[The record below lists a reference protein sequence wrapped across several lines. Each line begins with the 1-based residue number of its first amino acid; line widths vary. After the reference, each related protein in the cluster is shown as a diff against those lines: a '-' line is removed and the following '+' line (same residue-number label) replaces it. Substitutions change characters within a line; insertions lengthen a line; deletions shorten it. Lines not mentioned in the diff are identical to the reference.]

1 MVGGG
6 GTMVKKNVM
15 LHTAA
20 KGNQDKW
27 LDNGLWYK
35 LDTGSF
41 ESLAETVASQLLQK
55 SNIQSQLGYQIVPYE
70 VTQVMRHG
78 QQRTACVSP
87 NFLKEGQT
95 IVTADHLLR
104 RVVGAEYQTKVFG
117 KCTTYPQILT
127 AFVDV
132 MVETT
137 GLADFG
143 AYLTL
148 LFECDCLIRNVD
160 RHLNNIAVLWSP
172 DGYDYCPIFDN
183 GASFLLNPLEY
194 PLDVSAKSLVKGIKA
209 QPFRYAFSTQVR
221 QAQKLYGRQLQLT
234 LTQQEAEQIVDAQL
248 HHYPHMFQTYLRERV
263 LEIVALGRSAL
274 GS

>member
-1 MVGGG
+1 
-6 GTMVKKNVM
+6 MVKKTVVA
-15 LHTAA
+15 TAA

-27 LDNGLWYK
+27 LDHGLWYK

-41 ESLAETVASQLLQK
+41 ESLAETVASQLLEK

-70 VTQVMRHG
+70 VTKVMRHG

-104 RVVGAEYQTKVFG
+104 RAVGADYQTQVFA
-117 KCTTYPQILT
+117 KCRTYPQILET
-127 AFVDV
+127 FVDV
-132 MVETT
+132 MVQVT
-137 GLADFG
+137 GLVDFG

-160 RHLNNIAVLWSP
+160 RHLNNIVVLWSP
-172 DGYDYCPIFDN
+172 EGYDYCPIFDN

-209 QPFRYAFSTQVR
+209 QPFRYAFSIQVR
-221 QAQKLYGRQLQLT
+221 QVRKLYGQQLQLT
-234 LTQQEAEQIVDAQL
+234 IAHQELAQIVDDQL
-248 HHYPHMFQTYLRERV
+248 HHYPLMYQGYLRE
-263 LEIVALGRSAL
+263 
-274 GS
+274 